1 MEDRR
6 KLAERLE
13 DVLVEVIERGED
25 YQAIPKGDLIVDLTS
40 PIEIT
45 TSTEVLQSNALLT
58 KKLLLKTEQSPADY
72 LLSYA
77 KLFGLYFTKDIDSK
91 TIRIYTRNNFF
102 KNIISDWSKRIDY
115 SKDFNVNPILFDK
128 K

>member
-1 MEDRR
+1 
-6 KLAERLE
+6 
-13 DVLVEVIERGED
+13 
-25 YQAIPKGDLIVDLTS
+25 
-40 PIEIT
+40 
-45 TSTEVLQSNALLT
+45 
-58 KKLLLKTEQSPADY
+58 
-72 LLSYA
+72 LSYA

>member
-1 MEDRR
+1 MHPNNVTANRVAGWSEFLYDEDQYTL
-6 KLAERLE
+6 KASWPSTVTS
-13 DVLVEVIERGED
+13 D
-25 YQAIPKGDLIVDLTS
+25 ALI
-40 PIEIT
+40 
-45 TSTEVLQSNALLT
+45 T
-58 KKLLLKTEQSPADY
+58 KQKLLKTEQSPADY

-91 TIRIYTRNNFF
+91 TIRIHTRNNFF